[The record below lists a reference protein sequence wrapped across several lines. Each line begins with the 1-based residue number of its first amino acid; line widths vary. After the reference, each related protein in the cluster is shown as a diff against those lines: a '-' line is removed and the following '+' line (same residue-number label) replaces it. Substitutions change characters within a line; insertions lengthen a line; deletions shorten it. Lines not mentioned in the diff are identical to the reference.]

1 MSVTAS
7 TAKSDIDLSMILAF
21 HHGFRRDLWEVA
33 GLAQPSDGWEYFK
46 RQLHVHHTIEDEI
59 IWPAVTA
66 AVREPADL
74 AILQAMDD
82 EHKQID
88 PALAAVDRAFGTTDG
103 QLEAS
108 VSALA
113 QLLSGHLAHEEQDAL
128 PMLSRL
134 LGVEQ
139 WKAVTKQI
147 RAAVS
152 IKTAPRLLPWMLEGS
167 TPQMQQGVL
176 AILPPPA
183 RVLYRLVWRRRYH
196 PAKSWAAPA

>member
-21 HHGFRRDLWEVA
+21 HHAFRRDLWQLA
-33 GLAQPSDGWEYFK
+33 GLEKPSGGWEYFK
-46 RQLHVHHTIEDEI
+46 RQIHVHHTIEDQI

-66 AVREPADL
+66 AVTQPADL

-82 EHKQID
+82 EHKQLD
-88 PALAAVDRAFGTTDG
+88 PALADVDHAFGTTDG
-103 QLEAS
+103 RLEAS

-113 QLLSGHLAHEEQDAL
+113 QLLNDHLVHEERDAL
-128 PMLSRL
+128 PMISRL
-134 LGVEQ
+134 LGPNQ
-139 WKAVTKQI
+139 WSVVTKEI

-152 IKTAPRLLPWMLEGS
+152 IKTAPRLLPWLLDGS
-167 TPQMQQGVL
+167 TPQLEQDVL

-183 RVLYRLVWRRRYH
+183 RVLYRLIWRRRYH
-196 PAKSWAAPA
+196 PGKPWAAAA